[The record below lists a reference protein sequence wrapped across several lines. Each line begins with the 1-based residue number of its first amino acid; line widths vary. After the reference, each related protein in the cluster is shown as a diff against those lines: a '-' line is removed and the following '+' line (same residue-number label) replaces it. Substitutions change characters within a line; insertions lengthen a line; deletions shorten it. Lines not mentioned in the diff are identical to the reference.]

1 MTTRPVYIHFFVM
14 KSYEEIL
21 NENDYNTEI
30 RKFIHNAFSK
40 IGKQWV
46 VEELETIFTAAY
58 WLCGSLS
65 HDFRKYDHYRTVI
78 NSLANHRSHII
89 RGITEFSEDMDA
101 LNAIVYLILTHD
113 ANFKRQNDI
122 DTAIS
127 RIKEKELAAAIA
139 QFSIENK
146 KKYHYDYSISIDRNW
161 DDEEI
166 EEWMDG
172 YWSPD
177 IAANKIFSFV
187 SYFDEEDREGMVNR
201 ANSAVRNLHSKWNT
215 YLDSYEIDEYNKEL
229 SKYLIAGIEAGELER
244 KDNKKVEKQVSNE
257 EIDTIREG
265 KDKTILNHCTIHTYI
280 ENQYVGEQGIKKAP
294 EEGDIQTEIPESV
307 KECFR
312 FANGFVEECV
322 KNIVKDFYTG
332 RNIDMAM
339 IEVVLYDHGLLK
351 KRNNH
356 KAFVRA
362 LLDWGILPTDT
373 DIVKLSNGMATKLK
387 SPFPEEGYKSWDNC
401 YLNDRT
407 LCIAIGEKLPDSI
420 KYMR

>member
-1 MTTRPVYIHFFVM
+1 MKTRPVYIHFFVM
-14 KSYEEIL
+14 KSYEEML

-30 RKFIHNAFSK
+30 RNFIHNVLSK
-40 IGKQWV
+40 IGKGWV
-46 VEELETIFTAAY
+46 VRELETIFRVAY
-58 WLCGSLS
+58 WVCGSLS
-65 HDFRKYDHYRTVI
+65 HDFRKYDHYSDVMQ
-78 NSLANHRSHII
+78 SLPNHRGYIKNL
-89 RGITEFSEDMDA
+89 TKWPEAMDTVH
-101 LNAIVYLILTHD
+101 AIVYLMLTHD
-113 ANFKRQNDI
+113 INIKIQEDI
-122 DTAIS
+122 DNAIGSIKDKRIATAIV
-127 RIKEKELAAAIA
+127 
-139 QFSIENK
+139 QFSMENK
-146 KKYHYDYSISIDRNW
+146 KKYHYDYSISIDCKW

-177 IAANKIFSFV
+177 IAAKKIFSFV

-201 ANSAVRNLHSKWNT
+201 ANSAVRKLHSKWNT

-257 EIDTIREG
+257 EIDTIHEG
-265 KDKTILNHCTIHTYI
+265 KYKTILNHCTIHTYI
-280 ENQYVGEQGIKKAP
+280 ENQYVGEQRIKKAP
-294 EEGDIQTEIPESV
+294 EDGDIQTEIPESV
-307 KECFR
+307 NDCFR

-339 IEVVLYDHGLLK
+339 IEVVLFDHGLLK

-362 LLDWGILPTDT
+362 LLDWGILPADT
-373 DIVKLSNGMATKLK
+373 EIMKLSNGMATKLK
-387 SPFPEEGYKSWDNC
+387 SPFPEEGYKSWDNY